1 AVSFDFLPAPRS
13 GEDVVSLKNVHKG
26 YGNRS
31 IYEGLDFMVSRRERW
46 CVMGINGAGKS
57 TLLKLVAGATEPDD
71 GTVALGGSVKM
82 GYFAQ
87 HAMDLLDGER
97 TVFQSLRS
105 EEHTSELQ
113 SPVH

>member
-1 AVSFDFLPAPRS
+1 LLISTHFPYTTLFRS
-13 GEDVVSLKNVHKG
+13 
-26 YGNRS
+26 
-31 IYEGLDFMVSRRERW
+31 W

-57 TLLKLVAGATEPDD
+57 TLLKLVAGATAPDD
-71 GTVALGGSVKM
+71 GKVTLGGSVRL

-97 TVFQSLRS
+97 TVFQWLEDSFPQAGQGRS

-113 SPVH
+113 SRSDL